1 MSEKQ
6 TRVSFTDLD
15 RRKICEI
22 QKKNPG
28 WTQDEVTNAA
38 AKELQKPLKRS
49 SVTGILK
56 DKAKWLKVEDS
67 SGSRKHHKEA
77 KWAPLET
84 ALYEWIGQVSR
95 IPAALQT
102 ST

>member
-15 RRKICEI
+15 RRKFCEI
-22 QKKNPG
+22 QKNNPG
-28 WTQDEVTNAA
+28 WTHDEVTVAA
-38 AKELQKPLKRS
+38 AKEFKKSLKRS

-67 SGSRKHHKEA
+67 SGSRKHHKDA
-77 KWAPLET
+77 KWAPLEA
-84 ALYEWIGQVSR
+84 ALFERIGQVSMNA
-95 IPAALQT
+95 AALQI
-102 ST
+102 